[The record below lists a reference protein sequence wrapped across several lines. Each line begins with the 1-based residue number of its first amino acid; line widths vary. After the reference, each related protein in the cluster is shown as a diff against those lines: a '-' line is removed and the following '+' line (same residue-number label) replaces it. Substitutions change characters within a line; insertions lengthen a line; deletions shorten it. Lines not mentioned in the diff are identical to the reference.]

1 MPVVAGDAHRAH
13 DPPYEVNYGE
23 VVRPVYE
30 RVERAERIRDALA
43 AAGHP
48 LVEPAAHGIEPLLAV
63 HEPALLRFLERAWA
77 AWRADGG
84 PEVLIPDSFP
94 IPRLARGGG
103 RDLGGGVGPAGLVL
117 LRHRHPD
124 GRREL
129 HGRAGRR
136 RRRPDRG
143 RPGRRRGPG
152 RLRPLPAPRPPRR
165 PRLLRRLLPPQQRR
179 HRGQVAGHRLGRVA
193 VVDVDF
199 HHGNGTQDVFWE
211 DPEVL
216 YVSLHGD
223 PAGHYPHFTGAA
235 DETGGGPGR
244 GTNRNLPLP
253 DGTGDDAYLA
263 ALGEAMD
270 RGGRLRPGDPGRVG
284 RLRHLRRRPDRRL
297 PGDHRAGSGASGP
310 PWPRPAAR
318 PWSCRRAATP
328 SRPSGPTRSPC
339 CGGSRRPSERSYPPT
354 RSFARYVLTTASQ
367 ASRLALL
374 RLTAAGCAKVG
385 HVGGQPAR
393 QGFESPHPDLAGPAT
408 ARPPGGLSPARRGAR
423 PGRRRAGGAGRSSA
437 RGR

>member
-1 MPVVAGDAHRAH
+1 MDPVPVVAGDAHRAH

-48 LVEPAAHGIEPLLAV
+48 LVEPAPHGIEPLLAV
-63 HEPALLRFLERAWA
+63 HEPGLLRFLEQGWA

-103 RDLGGGVGPAGLVL
+103 RDLGGGVG
-117 LRHRHPD
+117 
-124 GRREL
+124 
-129 HGRAGRR
+129 
-136 RRRPDRG
+136 
-143 RPGRRRGPG
+143 RPGWFCFDTATPMVAGSFTAALAAADAALTAADLVAAGAPAVYALCRPPGHHAGPG
-152 RLRPLPAPRPPRR
+152 YYGGFCFLNNAAIAARSL
-165 PRLLRRLLPPQQRR
+165 
-179 HRGQVAGHRLGRVA
+179 HRLGRVA
-193 VVDVDF
+193 IVDVDF

-235 DETGGGPGR
+235 DETGGGAGA

-253 DGTGDDAYLA
+253 DGTGDDEYLA
-263 ALGEAMD
+263 SLGEAMD

-297 PGDHRAGSGASGP
+297 PGDHRGVPAHRGRPGRGRPPDRGRAGGRLRRRGP
-310 PWPRPAAR
+310 RGQRARPAA
-318 PWSCRRAATP
+318 
-328 SRPSGPTRSPC
+328 
-339 CGGSRRPSERSYPPT
+339 GG
-354 RSFARYVLTTASQ
+354 
-367 ASRLALL
+367 
-374 RLTAAGCAKVG
+374 
-385 HVGGQPAR
+385 
-393 QGFESPHPDLAGPAT
+393 
-408 ARPPGGLSPARRGAR
+408 PGGRLNGRIPR
-423 PGRRRAGGAGRSSA
+423 PGAL
-437 RGR
+437 RGMS

>member
-1 MPVVAGDAHRAH
+1 MDPVPVVAGDAHRAH

-48 LVEPAAHGIEPLLAV
+48 LVEPAPHGIEPLLAV
-63 HEPALLRFLERAWA
+63 HEPSLLRFLEQGWA

-103 RDLGGGVGPAGLVL
+103 RDLGGGVG
-117 LRHRHPD
+117 
-124 GRREL
+124 
-129 HGRAGRR
+129 
-136 RRRPDRG
+136 
-143 RPGRRRGPG
+143 RPGWFCFDTATPMVAGSFTAALAAADAALTAADLVAAGAPAVYALCRPPGHHAGPG
-152 RLRPLPAPRPPRR
+152 YYGGFCFLNNAAIAARSL
-165 PRLLRRLLPPQQRR
+165 
-179 HRGQVAGHRLGRVA
+179 HRLGRVA

-235 DETGGGPGR
+235 DETGGGAGA

-253 DGTGDDAYLA
+253 DGTGDDDYLE
-263 ALGEAMD
+263 ALGEAMAVVAGFD
-270 RGGRLRPGDPGRVG
+270 PATLVVSAGFDTFAGDPIGAFQVTTEGFRRIGAALAAAGRPTVVVQEG
-284 RLRHLRRRPDRRL
+284 GYAVEAL
-297 PGDHRAGSGASGP
+297 GAN
-310 PWPRPAAR
+310 A
-318 PWSCRRAATP
+318 
-328 SRPSGPTRSPC
+328 
-339 CGGSRRPSERSYPPT
+339 
-354 RSFARYVLTTASQ
+354 
-367 ASRLALL
+367 LALL
-374 RLTAAGCAKVG
+374 RGVQEAV
-385 HVGGQPAR
+385 
-393 QGFESPHPDLAGPAT
+393 
-408 ARPPGGLSPARRGAR
+408 
-423 PGRRRAGGAGRSSA
+423 
-437 RGR
+437 

>member
-1 MPVVAGDAHRAH
+1 MDPVPVVAGDAHRAH

-48 LVEPAAHGIEPLLAV
+48 LVEPAPHGIEPVLAV
-63 HEPALLRFLERAWA
+63 HEPGLVGFLEQGWA

-94 IPRLARGGG
+94 IPRLGRGRRPRPGRRGRAAR
-103 RDLGGGVGPAGLVL
+103 LVL

-129 HGRAGRR
+129 PAALAAADAALTAADLVAAGAPAAYALC
-136 RRRPDRG
+136 RP
-143 RPGRRRGPG
+143 PGHHAGPG
-152 RLRPLPAPRPPRR
+152 YYGGFCFLNNAAIAARSLA
-165 PRLLRRLLPPQQRR
+165 
-179 HRGQVAGHRLGRVA
+179 RLGRVA

-235 DETGGGPGR
+235 DETGGGAGT

-263 ALGEAMD
+263 ALGEAMAVVA
-270 RGGRLRPGDPGRVG
+270 GFDPATLVVSAGFDTFAG
-284 RLRHLRRRPDRRL
+284 RPDRRL
-297 PGDHRAGSGASGP
+297 PGDHRGVPAHRGRPGRGRPPDRGRAGGRLRRRGP
-310 PWPRPAAR
+310 RGQRARPAA
-318 PWSCRRAATP
+318 
-328 SRPSGPTRSPC
+328 
-339 CGGSRRPSERSYPPT
+339 GG
-354 RSFARYVLTTASQ
+354 
-367 ASRLALL
+367 
-374 RLTAAGCAKVG
+374 
-385 HVGGQPAR
+385 
-393 QGFESPHPDLAGPAT
+393 
-408 ARPPGGLSPARRGAR
+408 PGGRLNGRTPR
-423 PGRRRAGGAGRSSA
+423 PGAL
-437 RGR
+437 RGMS